1 MFYRKTLPGWEGGV
15 RLVGAAVMGLCA
27 MQFAGTPAAWA
38 FGVTGAVFATTSVA
52 GFCPFCAIGGR
63 KLKAREKQ
71 QSD

>member
-1 MFYRKTLPGWEGGV
+1 
-15 RLVGAAVMGLCA
+15 MGLCA

-38 FGVTGAVFATTSVA
+38 FGVMGAVFATTSVA